1 MQEVTMKASFATI
14 SLCLLGV
21 APIAMVLAPAA
32 LAQSRSAVD
41 VAAGTGSPE
50 FRDPKTG
57 QVWTPETVGQDGRP
71 IRPEDKAFDPRSQAA
86 PGQVVMQR
94 VTPRPVGSVPI
105 TAGPTVP
112 IVMLENAALRALPGQ
127 RWQVV
132 MYLNNNSANAV
143 TPVVDCHF
151 TNHGQPVSDTRAQ
164 VGQMGPGVRAGI
176 AVMGPRVEFFVDRST
191 CNVVSP

>member
-1 MQEVTMKASFATI
+1 M

-21 APIAMVLAPAA
+21 STLGMTPAPAVLA
-32 LAQSRSAVD
+32 QTKSKVD
-41 VAAGTGSPE
+41 VAATTGSPE

-57 QVWTPETVGQDGRP
+57 QVWTPETVSQDGKP
-71 IRPEDKAFDPRSQAA
+71 IGPDDKAFDPRGQSAPMQA
-86 PGQVVMQR
+86 VVQKA
-94 VTPRPVGSVPI
+94 TPRPVGSVPI

-112 IVMLENAALRALPGQ
+112 IVNMENPALRAVPGQ

-132 MYLNNNSANAV
+132 MYLNNNSGNPVA
-143 TPVVDCHF
+143 PVVDCQF

-164 VGQMGPGVRAGI
+164 VGQLGPGVRAGI
-176 AVMGPRVEFFVDRST
+176 AVMGPRVEFFVDRAT

>member
-1 MQEVTMKASFATI
+1 MKRSFVTVP
-14 SLCLLGV
+14 LCLLGV
-21 APIAMVLAPAA
+21 SPLMAA
-32 LAQSRSAVD
+32 LAPGVQAQTRSAVD

-57 QVWTPETVGQDGRP
+57 QVWTPETVSQDGRP
-71 IRPEDKAFDPRSQAA
+71 IGPDDKAFDPRAQSAPAQAVLQKA
-86 PGQVVMQR
+86 
-94 VTPRPVGSVPI
+94 TPRPVGSVPI

-112 IVMLENAALRALPGQ
+112 IVNMENPSLRAVPGQ

-132 MYLNNNSANAV
+132 LYLNNNSGNGV
-143 TPVVDCHF
+143 TPVVECHF

-176 AVMGPRVEFFVDRST
+176 VVMGPRVEHFVDRAT